1 MSRYS
6 AFQGISIECCDHIAI
21 VTMEQPDT
29 RNVISDDPLMTDLT
43 HACHMLDND
52 SDVGVVVI
60 TGRGSAFSA
69 GGNIDKMFRKEGMFA
84 GSTYSIAH
92 EYRVG
97 VQSLI
102 KAVHGLTKV
111 SIAAI
116 NGPAIGAGLDLALA
130 CDLRIASDTAKMGAT
145 FINLGLIPGDG
156 GSWLLPRAVGHQRA
170 AELIF
175 TGRIVDVHE
184 AVTLGMILS
193 VHSSAG
199 LMDAAKDLARTI
211 AAKPRLA
218 LCYTK
223 ELLRYTASDLDDV
236 MAKAAPLQ
244 AILHGSDEHHDAMQT
259 LLSKKSRP

>member
-6 AFQGISIECCDHIAI
+6 VFEGISIECGNRIAI

-43 HACHMLDND
+43 RACHMLND
-52 SDVGVVVI
+52 DPNVGVVVI

-69 GGNIDKMFRKEGMFA
+69 GGNIDKMFRREGMFA
-84 GSTYSIAH
+84 GPSYAIAH

-102 KAVHGLTKV
+102 KAIQGLTKV

-175 TGRIVDVHE
+175 TGRIIDAHE
-184 AVTLGMILS
+184 AVSLGVVLS
-193 VHSSAG
+193 VHPSAG
-199 LMDAAKDLARTI
+199 LMEAATDLARMI
-211 AAKPRLA
+211 ATKPPLA
-218 LCYTK
+218 LLYSK
-223 ELLRYTASDLDDV
+223 ELLRHEASDLDDV
-236 MAKAAPLQ
+236 MAKAALFQ
-244 AILHGSDEHHDAMQT
+244 AILHGTEDHYDAMQT
-259 LLSKKSRP
+259 IMSKKSRS